1 VRIEHDR
8 QPIHVIIGTTRMSP
22 PSSGSICIY
31 FASRHAPIGF
41 GGSRWMAQPVQ
52 QMGRTDQL
60 KPATPFIQTHRPTS
74 SPPLSLR
81 VFHRWAFTRSGI
93 HYLAQPQCHPVSTSI
108 FRLPVSRSPSL
119 PICRVGGSVGR
130 WVQDLLFCSPG
141 ESTPRNTE
149 RVSLPYMSCCSEL
162 YHARAFIGLGV
173 PMPITSLLVR

>member
-52 QMGRTDQL
+52 QMGRTDPL

-93 HYLAQPQCHPVSTSI
+93 HYLAQPQCHPVTTSI

-119 PICRVGGSVGR
+119 PMCRLGGSVSARPAFLFSGGVYASEHR
-130 WVQDLLFCSPG
+130 ARILTIHVLLLGAIPCSG
-141 ESTPRNTE
+141 FRRTR
-149 RVSLPYMSCCSEL
+149 LPDANNVFAS
-162 YHARAFIGLGV
+162 R
-173 PMPITSLLVR
+173 